1 MFLTDC
7 SDNCII
13 KTQKYF
19 TDNGFIIKS
28 ISPIIGLD
36 NKTYGDLKVELFKD
50 GVEKTVYIDYKKQTR
65 DRDFIQIELIQVG
78 VRGNYDSW
86 LYNDNI
92 NYCIYEF
99 KNGDVYLF
107 EHSELVKIAKQNNND
122 EMWNTCIIY
131 KISPDIYTNERN
143 YINEKLNKYRII
155 RDGNYNTITADH
167 INGCFSFNKYGE
179 KVHSGFCI
187 NISLEAAKK
196 YLI

>member
-7 SDNCII
+7 SDSTIT

-19 TDNGFIIKS
+19 LDRGFIVKS
-28 ISPIIGLD
+28 ISPISGLD

-50 GVEKTVYIDYKKQTR
+50 GVEKTVYIDYKKQMR
-65 DRDFIQIELIQVG
+65 DRDYIQIELIQVG

-107 EHSELVKIAKQNNND
+107 EHSELIKIAKQNNTD
-122 EMWNTCIIY
+122 EMWHTCIIY
-131 KISPDIYTNERN
+131 NLSPNKFINERN
-143 YINEKLNKYRII
+143 YINEKLNCYRIAENFNAI
-155 RDGNYNTITADH
+155 KVDH
-167 INGCFSFNKYGE
+167 INGCFNYRHDGS
-179 KVHSGFCI
+179 KVHSGFCL
-187 NISLEAAKK
+187 NISLLDAQK